1 MRAGLLLHF
10 KNLKIKYLMCKTH
23 YFLTGCTFIQGVP
36 AFSRQTLSVY
46 STSPDRKFL
55 FFFFYLCLFVPGYLH
70 IFLHHFFSRINAE
83 F

>member
-23 YFLTGCTFIQGVP
+23 HFLTGCTFIQGVP

-46 STSPDRKFL
+46 STSPDRKF
-55 FFFFYLCLFVPGYLH
+55 FFFFFISVYLFQVIY
-70 IFLHHFFSRINAE
+70 IFFYIIFFPE
-83 F
+83 